1 MSWSKPRILLLKTL
15 QISSFFT
22 AQNSG
27 DVRKST
33 ASLKLS
39 KQERKEKERG
49 IGGGRVGKKSRSLS
63 PMLLILA
70 MTRGCILSFSM
81 WVSICSQ
88 GPEAVRQGLPKS
100 MCKPEN

>member
-15 QISSFFT
+15 QISSFFM

-33 ASLKLS
+33 ASLNLS

-49 IGGGRVGKKSRSLS
+49 MGGRVGKKSRSLS
-63 PMLLILA
+63 PMLLIQA
-70 MTRGCILSFSM
+70 MTHGCILSFSM